1 MPSKKAVRSAK
12 KAAKQGKAPTTQASE
27 FVHEEMHK
35 LKHHEG
41 RAKNPKQAIAI
52 GLSEARKEG
61 VKLPPPPANSAS
73 GKRARKKAAK
83 KASAKKSSAG
93 SKTAGTKHSSKKVS
107 ASRKTSASGKKTTA
121 KRKRSTR

>member
-12 KAAKQGKAPTTQASE
+12 KAKREGKAPTTQASE

-35 LKHHEG
+35 LKHGQG

-61 VKLPPPPANSAS
+61 VRLPPPPAKSAA

-83 KASAKKSSAG
+83 KS
-93 SKTAGTKHSSKKVS
+93 
-107 ASRKTSASGKKTTA
+107 
-121 KRKRSTR
+121 STRKS